1 MKQLILWGA
10 MLLPFSMFAQDETL
24 FKNAEVIGGF
34 GGPIVEFSQING
46 EVGTD
51 VGGGGALILN
61 NFFIGGYGMGTTF
74 PEIKVENKNYTI
86 DFGHGGFWLGYAH
99 RSPKL
104 VHLYGS
110 ARLGWGGIQLKED
123 PDQDDE
129 FAKYDDAIF
138 VLTPELGVELN
149 VTQFF
154 KIAATGGYRWVADV
168 DGLPGELDSSSFSS
182 PVGTLTFRFGGFG
195 NY

>member
-10 MLLPFSMFAQDETL
+10 LLLPFSMFAQDETL

-61 NFFIGGYGMGTTF
+61 SFFIGGYGMGTTF
-74 PEIKVENKNYTI
+74 PNINVDNKNYTI
-86 DFGHGGFWLGYAH
+86 DFGHGGFWLGYAYK
-99 RSPKL
+99 SPKL

-110 ARLGWGGIQLKED
+110 ARLGWGGIQLEED
-123 PDQDDE
+123 PSQDE
-129 FAKYDDAIF
+129 KFAEYDDA
-138 VLTPELGVELN
+138 
-149 VTQFF
+149 
-154 KIAATGGYRWVADV
+154 
-168 DGLPGELDSSSFSS
+168 
-182 PVGTLTFRFGGFG
+182 
-195 NY
+195 